1 MTTPTFPEHDPETQA
16 AINAAQAFMQF
27 GLPEQFARLA
37 SRTASKAE
45 RRSAAEFVA
54 QVFVPLGVALE
65 AKVFGKDDCAQL
77 ERGLWNAALASP
89 ANSKT
94 EGLNIVLWERAL
106 SGLYSHNEKAAV
118 DAIRYD
124 AMDQKLKKRS
134 VPAKRLAANLNFT
147 GMMWHPQNWGSTPAS
162 ATSSFNRTAKWIS
175 QKLQPNSRYIADLHN
190 RRDELAAWRRAQT
203 AAVS

>member
-1 MTTPTFPEHDPETQA
+1 MTTPTSPEQDPQTQA
-16 AINAAQAFMQF
+16 AINTAQALMQF
-27 GLPEQFARLA
+27 GLSEQFARLA

-45 RRSAAEFVA
+45 RRAVAEFVA
-54 QVFVPLGVALE
+54 QLFVPLGVALQ
-65 AKVFGKDDCAQL
+65 AKAFGKDECTQL
-77 ERGLWNAALASP
+77 ERGLWNAALAAP

-106 SGLYSHNEKAAV
+106 SNLYSYDEKAAV
-118 DAIRYD
+118 AALRYG

-147 GMMWHPQNWGSTPAS
+147 GKMWHPQNWGNTPAT
-162 ATSSFNRTAKWIS
+162 ATNSFNRTAKWIT
-175 QKLQPNSRYIADLHN
+175 QKLHPASRYVGDLQQ